1 MPRIYPVPDEGQS
14 LPRFG
19 SDANSIRTFKV
30 LLENAQSGVKLPFGG
45 SFLWAVDASSL
56 NAKANIAF
64 KQDSTDFGVP
74 FKQGTMVRGVK
85 FAEVFVTNTAQAGE
99 WILFMVVVED
109 FDNVQIQN
117 PGALFTGVTIS
128 KATVLSDAADK
139 SLPATGVVTQIIAA
153 NASRRSVILKSANA
167 NTDTVRIG
175 SSSITASR
183 GIELSPGDSVT
194 LDTTA
199 AIYGK
204 NLADLVGN
212 PALITITEVAD

>member
-1 MPRIYPVPDEGQS
+1 MPRIYPVPDEGQA

-30 LLENAQSGVKLPFGG
+30 LLDNAQSGIKLPFGG

-56 NAKANIAF
+56 SAKAEIAF

-117 PGALFTGVTIS
+117 PGSLFTGVTIS
-128 KATVLSDAADK
+128 KATTLGESADLSVVDAAAAVVAVAALSGRRTAIIGNK
-139 SLPATGVVTQIIAA
+139 AASTGPVRVGVAPD
-153 NASRRSVILKSANA
+153 
-167 NTDTVRIG
+167 DTH
-175 SSSITASR
+175 
-183 GIELSPGDSVT
+183 GIEVQPGMAVYLDVT
-194 LDTTA
+194 
-199 AIYGK
+199 
-204 NLADLVGN
+204 ADIKVFAPTGGGN
-212 PALITITEVAD
+212 QTITRNWIAD